1 MLDLSA
7 HYFTQSRKH
16 KRTRLPYNASELT
29 RQHEEDD
36 PVDHED
42 GPEDRDIEDGEP
54 RADEADGDG
63 PGSGVPE
70 LELGQAADEG
80 AELIVLLGGEA
91 GGGVTVLEA
100 FVLGEGGVEFGLK
113 EEQEEVQEV
122 DAEGVGD
129 CEHW

>member
-7 HYFTQSRKH
+7 H
-16 KRTRLPYNASELT
+16 
-29 RQHEEDD
+29 RQHEKDD
-36 PVDHED
+36 PVDHQD

-70 LELGQAADEG
+70 LELREAADEG
-80 AELIVLLGGEA
+80 AELVVLLGGEA
-91 GGGVTVLEA
+91 GGGVTILEA
-100 FVLGEGGVEFGLK
+100 FVLGERGVEFGLK

-122 DAEGVGD
+122 DAESVCD
-129 CEHW
+129 NVPSLSEDDSQEKDE